1 MSNISF
7 SSGYGEYVSAEF
19 SGGTAFELKS
29 NDRFIFSREFL
40 GNSPS
45 FINLTEDWFIFT
57 QHNFITGE
65 ELIYKSDISPIKI
78 TPTVIS
84 GITTDILPS
93 KLYAVKVDV
102 STIRVSATKEDSLL
116 AEPIYL
122 DLDDYGSGNHSISSK
137 DPNKNTIITLNNIIQ
152 DPIVSTAITSFILE
166 SINDSDLSVPV
177 NNPNIFKGGELF
189 KINDEYFRVLSVGIG
204 TTNNLFFERGLL
216 GTVGVSHTSNSV
228 VTKVKGNYK
237 FCSPIA
243 KKRNSS
249 NIFIKY

>member
-7 SSGYGEYVSAEF
+7 SSGYGEYVSGEF

-166 SINDSDLSVPV
+166 
-177 NNPNIFKGGELF
+177 
-189 KINDEYFRVLSVGIG
+189 
-204 TTNNLFFERGLL
+204 
-216 GTVGVSHTSNSV
+216 
-228 VTKVKGNYK
+228 
-237 FCSPIA
+237 
-243 KKRNSS
+243 
-249 NIFIKY
+249 